1 MVAIIFAPM
10 DNPTMA
16 APPQSTSGRRSDFW
30 LRGGYLFALVVLLIS
45 GLFSWK
51 NIQNLIHARQDQSGT
66 NQMLDHLAS
75 LQMDIS
81 DSANAA
87 YVYFTTGNPADRERC
102 EKRQLIVEDDEKY
115 FESTFSSS
123 MLQAQYYS
131 EIKQLVDE
139 RIIIM
144 DGAMQRSTKEGL
156 KAGLAVLQSEQ
167 FLQNRDNL
175 RTQIGKLKS
184 TEANSLAQ
192 DQETN
197 DNSAG
202 WVELAT
208 DLATVL
214 GVVFIVGVTL
224 RLLRDLR
231 EHKKAEKK
239 LREARDQLEVRVT
252 ERTAEL
258 QLAKERAERADSA
271 KSSFLAVMSHEIR
284 TPMNSIIGFADLLA
298 DTALTA
304 EQHEYARAIS
314 SNSDQLLSLINDI
327 LDFSKIESGRVDVE
341 PLPMDLRG
349 CVEEVIETILPRSG
363 QRSIEMLCDIAAN
376 APAAVLADGGLLRQ
390 VLTNLVG
397 NAMKFTEHGEIVVSV
412 QVKEA
417 AMGDSKRVLLEFKV
431 TDTGIGIP
439 AEKVDRLFKP
449 FSQVDSSTTRK
460 YGGTGLGLAISK
472 RLVEAMG
479 GQLGVSSVEGQG
491 SVFFF
496 TLPVELADDIAP
508 TSWRLPEH
516 LVSGRKLLL
525 IDSKP
530 VRSRILQDFA
540 KQFGLTV
547 EAEISSEH
555 AVARL
560 EAGEKFDLVLF
571 DSTTP
576 AKDQRRMQAAAS
588 NSSLPPAFL
597 ICDHDCNTTKPE
609 NVWLAGAVR
618 KPIRLSQF
626 YDTTLEVLKE
636 RNQSQTTAPSVL
648 SPAFPVANFHPLRI
662 MLVEDNFGNRQITQL
677 LLRKLG
683 YHPVCV
689 ENGTACLE
697 LVSLQAFDLILLDVQ
712 MPGIDGLETARRLR
726 IWEQEHG
733 RDTHQNG
740 AAYICAV
747 TANAIKGDREMCLDA
762 GMDDYLAKPVHST
775 DFRALVERAWA
786 RKAPSYGSSQDDAAQ
801 AG

>member
-1 MVAIIFAPM
+1 M
-10 DNPTMA
+10 DTPNPVGTA
-16 APPQSTSGRRSDFW
+16 RRSDFW
-30 LRGGYLFALVVLLIS
+30 LRTGYVFALVLLLGS
-45 GLFSWK
+45 GLFSWQ
-51 NIQNLIHARQDQSGT
+51 NIQSLIHARQDQEGT

-75 LQMDIS
+75 LQIDVS
-81 DSANAA
+81 DCTNYA
-87 YVYFTTGNPADRERC
+87 YVYFSTGQAADMQLC
-102 EKRQLIVEDDEKY
+102 EQQRQIVRRDLKDFEDR
-115 FESTFSSS
+115 FSNS
-123 MLQAQYYS
+123 MLQAHRFS
-131 EIKQLVDE
+131 PIKQLVEDRLGLE
-139 RIIIM
+139 EK
-144 DGAMQRSTKEGL
+144 AMQSSEAEGL
-156 KAGLAVLQSEQ
+156 KAGLAVMQSEQ
-167 FLQNRDNL
+167 FKQNQDDL
-175 RTQIGKLKS
+175 RAQIKNLKS
-184 TEANSLAQ
+184 TEAISLQQ

-197 DNSAG
+197 EQSANSA
-202 WVELAT
+202 EIAT
-208 DLATVL
+208 GLATVL
-214 GVVFIVGVTL
+214 GVAFLAGATF

-231 EHKKAEKK
+231 VHKEAENQ
-239 LREARDQLEVRVT
+239 LRDARDKLEIRVQ

-258 QLAKERAERADSA
+258 QRAKEVAERADNA

-298 DTALTA
+298 DTALTS

-363 QRSIEMLCDIAAN
+363 QRSIEMLCDIAPN

-397 NAMKFTEHGEIVVSV
+397 NAMKFTEKGEIVVGV
-412 QVKEA
+412 QLKEVLS
-417 AMGDSKRVLLEFKV
+417 GEPKRVLLEFRV
-431 TDTGIGIP
+431 SDTGIGIP

-479 GQLGVSSVEGQG
+479 GQLGVTSTEGQG
-491 SVFFF
+491 SSFYFS
-496 TLPVELADDIAP
+496 LPVELADDIAP

-525 IDSKP
+525 IDEKP

-540 KQFGLTV
+540 KQFGLSV
-547 EAEISSEH
+547 EAETLSER
-555 AVARL
+555 ASARI

-576 AKDQRRMQAAAS
+576 AKDIRRMQAVTS
-588 NSSLPPAFL
+588 TWPLPPAFI

-609 NVWLAGAVR
+609 NAWLSGAVR

-626 YDTTLEVLKE
+626 YDTTLDILKE
-636 RNQSQTTAPSVL
+636 RNQAQTDSPSMVS
-648 SPAFPVANFHPLRI
+648 SPFPVANFHPLRI
-662 MLVEDNFGNRQITQL
+662 LLVEDNYGNRQITQL

-683 YHPVCV
+683 YHPVSV
-689 ENGTACLE
+689 EHGTACLE
-697 LVSLQAFDLILLDVQ
+697 LVSLQPFDLILLDVQ

-726 IWEQEHG
+726 IWEREHG
-733 RDTHQNG
+733 RDSHLNG
-740 AAYICAV
+740 AAYVCAL
-747 TANAIKGDREMCLDA
+747 TANAIKGDREVCLDA
-762 GMDDYLAKPVHST
+762 GMDDYLAKPVHSS

-786 RKAPSYGSSQDDAAQ
+786 CKAPPYGSQSGEAA
-801 AG
+801 ADVG

>member
-1 MVAIIFAPM
+1 MNTPSK
-10 DNPTMA
+10 PT
-16 APPQSTSGRRSDFW
+16 PGKRSDFW
-30 LRGGYLFALVVLLIS
+30 LGTVYLFALALL
-45 GLFSWK
+45 LFSGFFSWQ
-51 NIQNLIHARQDQSGT
+51 NIQNLIHARQDKSGT
-66 NQMLDHLAS
+66 NQMLDRLSS
-75 LQMDIS
+75 LQVDVS
-81 DSANAA
+81 DCTNAA
-87 YVYFTTGNPADRERC
+87 YIYFSSGLKADMARC
-102 EKRQLIVEDDEKY
+102 EAKREIVRQDLHY
-115 FESTFSSS
+115 FEDTFSNS

-131 EIKQLVDE
+131 IIKQLVDE
-139 RIIIM
+139 RLLLI
-144 DGAMQRSTKEGL
+144 DGAMQRSQKGGL
-156 KAGLAVLQSEQ
+156 KAGMAVLQSDQ
-167 FLQNRDNL
+167 FSQNKDDLHTR
-175 RTQIGKLKS
+175 IGQLKVS
-184 TEANSLAQ
+184 EEISLVQ

-197 DNSAG
+197 EFSANRA
-202 WVELAT
+202 ELAT
-208 DLATVL
+208 ELATIL
-214 GVVFIVGVTL
+214 GVAFIAAATW

-231 EHKKAEKK
+231 EQRIAEKK
-239 LREARDQLEVRVT
+239 LREAHDQLELRVQ

-258 QLAKERAERADSA
+258 QRAKERAERADSA
-271 KSSFLAVMSHEIR
+271 KSNFLAVMSHEIR

-298 DTALTA
+298 DTAMTA

-341 PLPMDLRG
+341 PMPMDLRG

-363 QRSIEMLCDIAAN
+363 QRSIEMLCDVAAN

-397 NAMKFTEHGEIVVSV
+397 NAMKFTEKGEIVVSV
-412 QVKEA
+412 RVAEPA
-417 AMGDSKRVLLEFKV
+417 VGDAKRVQLEFRV
-431 TDTGIGIP
+431 IDSGIGIP
-439 AEKVDRLFKP
+439 ADKVDRLFKP

-479 GQLGVSSVEGQG
+479 GKLSVSSIEGQG
-491 SVFFF
+491 STFTF
-496 TLPVELADDIAP
+496 TLPVELVDDITP

-516 LVSGRKLLL
+516 LVSGRRLLL
-525 IDSKP
+525 VDAKP
-530 VRSRILQDFA
+530 IRSRILQDFA
-540 KQFGLTV
+540 KQFGLIV
-547 EAEISSEH
+547 EAELTGDG
-555 AVARL
+555 ACARL
-560 EAGEKFDLVLF
+560 EAGEKFDLILF
-571 DSTTP
+571 DSTIL
-576 AKDQRRMQAAAS
+576 AKDQRRMQAITSAWA
-588 NSSLPPAFL
+588 LPPAFL
-597 ICDHDCNTTKPE
+597 VCDHDCNTTKAE
-609 NVWLAGAVR
+609 NAWLAGAVR

-636 RNQSQTTAPSVL
+636 RNQSQTDAPAVL

-662 MLVEDNFGNRQITQL
+662 LLVEDNFGNRQITQL

-697 LVSLQAFDLILLDVQ
+697 LVSLQPFDLILLDVQ

-726 IWEQEHG
+726 IWERQHN
-733 RDTHQNG
+733 RTDHQNG

-747 TANAIKGDREMCLDA
+747 TANAIKGDREVCFEA

-786 RKAPSYGSSQDDAAQ
+786 RKAPPYGASPADEAAQ

>member
-1 MVAIIFAPM
+1 M
-10 DNPTMA
+10 DTPNPAGTVH
-16 APPQSTSGRRSDFW
+16 RSDYW
-30 LRGGYLFALVVLLIS
+30 LRIGYVFALVLLLGS
-45 GLFSWK
+45 GLFSWQ
-51 NIQNLIHARQDQSGT
+51 NIQSLIHARQDQAGT
-66 NQMLDHLAS
+66 NQMLDLLAS
-75 LQMDIS
+75 LQVDVS
-81 DSANAA
+81 DCTDAA
-87 YVYFTTGNPADRERC
+87 QIYFYSGSSTDMARYTGER
-102 EKRQLIVEDDEKY
+102 QIVRRDLNK
-115 FESTFSSS
+115 FENLFSNSL
-123 MLQAQYYS
+123 MQAQYYS
-131 EIKQLVDE
+131 GIKELVEARLGMIDE
-139 RIIIM
+139 
-144 DGAMQRSTKEGL
+144 AMQRSQKDGL
-156 KAGLAVLQSEQ
+156 KTGLAVLKSDPFNENSED
-167 FLQNRDNL
+167 LGAK
-175 RTQIGKLKS
+175 IGQLKFK
-184 TEANSLAQ
+184 EAISLVE

-197 DNSAG
+197 ERSANSA
-202 WVELAT
+202 ELAT
-208 DLATVL
+208 VLATVL
-214 GVVFIVGVTL
+214 GVAFLAGATF

-231 EHKKAEKK
+231 VHKQAEIQ
-239 LREARDQLEVRVT
+239 LRDARDKLEIRVQ

-258 QLAKERAERADSA
+258 QRAKETAERADNA

-298 DTALTA
+298 DTALTS

-327 LDFSKIESGRVDVE
+327 LDFSKIESGHVDVE

-363 QRSIEMLCDIAAN
+363 QRSIEMLCDIAPN

-397 NAMKFTEHGEIVVSV
+397 NAMKFTEKGEIVVGV

-417 AMGDSKRVLLEFKV
+417 LSGEPKRVLLEFRV
-431 TDTGIGIP
+431 SDTGIGIP

-479 GQLGVSSVEGQG
+479 GKLGVTSNEGEG

-496 TLPVELADDIAP
+496 SLPVELADDIAP

-516 LVSGRKLLL
+516 LVAGRKLLL
-525 IDSKP
+525 IDEKP

-540 KQFGLTV
+540 KQFGLSV
-547 EAEISSEH
+547 EVETSSEQ
-555 AVARL
+555 AGTRL
-560 EAGEKFDLVLF
+560 DAGEKFDLVLF

-576 AKDQRRMQAAAS
+576 AKDIRRMQAVTS
-588 NSSLPPAFL
+588 TWPLPPAFI

-609 NVWLAGAVR
+609 NAWLSGAVR

-626 YDTTLEVLKE
+626 YDTTLDILKD
-636 RNQSQTTAPSVL
+636 RNQAQTEAPSMVS
-648 SPAFPVANFHPLRI
+648 SPFPVANFHPLRI
-662 MLVEDNFGNRQITQL
+662 LLVEDNYGNRQITQL

-683 YHPVCV
+683 YHPVSV
-689 ENGTACLE
+689 EHGTGCLE

-726 IWEQEHG
+726 IWEREHG
-733 RDTHQNG
+733 RDSHLNG
-740 AAYICAV
+740 AAYVCAL
-747 TANAIKGDREMCLDA
+747 TANAIKGDREVCLEA
-762 GMDDYLAKPVHST
+762 GMDDYLAKPVHSS

-786 RKAPSYGSSQDDAAQ
+786 CKAPPYGSQSGEAA
-801 AG
+801 ADVG

>member
-1 MVAIIFAPM
+1 MDTTAQSAPV
-10 DNPTMA
+10 
-16 APPQSTSGRRSDFW
+16 QRRDFW
-30 LRGGYLFALVVLLIS
+30 LRAGYVFALIMLLIS
-45 GLFSWK
+45 GLISWN
-51 NIQNLIHARQDQSGT
+51 NIQSLIHARQDQSGT
-66 NQMLDHLAS
+66 NQMLDRLSS
-75 LQMDIS
+75 LQIDVA
-81 DSANAA
+81 DCTSAE
-87 YVYFTTGNPADRERC
+87 YIYLTTGTSADLNNYQQKVQGVQKDLNLLEDTFSTNLEQAYYYSSIKRLL
-102 EKRQLIVEDDEKY
+102 EKRLLLMDEA
-115 FESTFSSS
+115 
-123 MLQAQYYS
+123 LQNS
-131 EIKQLVDE
+131 KKHD
-139 RIIIM
+139 
-144 DGAMQRSTKEGL
+144 L
-156 KAGLAVLQSEQ
+156 KAGLALLQSAEVT
-167 FLQNRDNL
+167 QNRQDL
-175 RTQIGKLKS
+175 RTVIGQLKVL
-184 TEANSLAQ
+184 EVNSLAQ
-192 DQETN
+192 DRDTN
-197 DNSAG
+197 ERSAN
-202 WVELAT
+202 WAEMAT
-208 DLATVL
+208 ELATVL
-214 GVVFIVGVTL
+214 GVAFLAGATL
-224 RLLRDLR
+224 RLLSDLR
-231 EHKKAEKK
+231 IHKEAEQK
-239 LREARDQLEVRVT
+239 LREARDLLEIRVQ

-258 QLAKERAERADSA
+258 QRAKETAERADNA

-298 DTALTA
+298 DTALTS

-341 PLPMDLRG
+341 PMPMDLRG

-363 QRSIEMLCDIAAN
+363 QRSIEMLCDIAPN

-397 NAMKFTEHGEIVVSV
+397 NAMKFTEKGEIVVSV
-412 QVKEA
+412 QVAEA
-417 AMGDSKRVLLEFKV
+417 PAGDAKRLRLDFRV

-439 AEKVDRLFKP
+439 EEKLDRLFKP

-460 YGGTGLGLAISK
+460 YGGTGLGLAISR

-479 GQLGVSSVEGQG
+479 GQLGVTSQEGQG
-491 SVFFF
+491 STFFF
-496 TLPVELADDIAP
+496 SLPVELADDITP

-525 IDSKP
+525 IDAKP
-530 VRSRILQDFA
+530 VRSHILVDFA

-547 EAEISSEH
+547 EAESSSEQ
-555 AVARL
+555 ACGRL

-571 DSTTP
+571 DNTTP
-576 AKDQRRMQAAAS
+576 AKDLRRLQAAAS
-588 NSSLPPAFL
+588 ALPIPPDFL
-597 ICDHDCNTTKPE
+597 VCDHDYNTTKPE
-609 NVWLAGAVR
+609 NSWLAGVVR

-636 RNQSQTTAPSVL
+636 RNLVQTAAPKMAS
-648 SPAFPVANFHPLRI
+648 SHFPVANFHPLRI
-662 MLVEDNFGNRQITQL
+662 LLVEDNFGNRQITQL

-683 YHPVCV
+683 YHPVSV

-697 LVSLQAFDLILLDVQ
+697 LVSLQAFDLVLLDVQ

-726 IWEQEHG
+726 IWERAHG

-740 AAYICAV
+740 AAYICAL
-747 TANAIKGDREMCLDA
+747 TANAIKGDREICLEA

-786 RKAPSYGSSQDDAAQ
+786 RKAPPYGSQPDTAAE